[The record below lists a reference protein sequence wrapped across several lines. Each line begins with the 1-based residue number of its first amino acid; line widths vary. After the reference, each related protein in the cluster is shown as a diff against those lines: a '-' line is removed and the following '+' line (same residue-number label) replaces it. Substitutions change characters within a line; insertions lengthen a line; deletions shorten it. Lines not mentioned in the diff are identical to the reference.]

1 MCRNNDLK
9 LARYKVEQ
17 QQFAEE
23 IAKCPPF
30 GLLSLGMLKFINL
43 LIHYNIY
50 VFFPFLIVQNVK
62 VIFLLC
68 W

>member
-30 GLLSLGMLKFINL
+30 GLLSPW
-43 LIHYNIY
+43 H
-50 VFFPFLIVQNVK
+50 VK
-62 VIFLLC
+62 VY
-68 W
+68 